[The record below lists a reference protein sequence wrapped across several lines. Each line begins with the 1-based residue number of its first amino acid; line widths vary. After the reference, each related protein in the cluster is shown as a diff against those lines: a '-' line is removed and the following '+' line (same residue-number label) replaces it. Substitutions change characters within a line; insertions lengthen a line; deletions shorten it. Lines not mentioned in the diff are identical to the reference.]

1 MIMHNKNRLITE
13 SQYHRRICLLPLIA
27 SSMLALWSIIMTIKT
42 SVEENRMM
50 FDYTDPMDLMV
61 IIIGVSFPCLI
72 YLLVKNDIRARL
84 YKKKGVPI
92 NATIV
97 AQTPLS
103 GGERGQQIHLII
115 EFVEDGK
122 KRKYYTQN
130 YANDPDH
137 ALKSTACVIYKYRNR
152 YIENDFSY
160 RENDNDPYVKIP
172 HMESINQKNRK
183 EMEEFV
189 N

>member
-1 MIMHNKNRLITE
+1 MDKPLNGFEFLEQLRKKNGKRFQRSKDFSHFLD
-13 SQYHRRICLLPLIA
+13 A
-27 SSMLALWSIIMTIKT
+27 
-42 SVEENRMM
+42 
-50 FDYTDPMDLMV
+50 
-61 IIIGVSFPCLI
+61 
-72 YLLVKNDIRARL
+72 RARE
-84 YKKKGVPI
+84 KGVPI

-137 ALKSTACVIYKYRNR
+137 VLKSTACMIYKYRNR

-160 RENDNDPYVKIP
+160 RENDNDPYVKIT
-172 HMESINQKNRK
+172 HMERKKKKNRK

>member
-50 FDYTDPMDLMV
+50 FDYTDPMDL
-61 IIIGVSFPCLI
+61 
-72 YLLVKNDIRARL
+72 
-84 YKKKGVPI
+84 
-92 NATIV
+92 IV

-137 ALKSTACVIYKYRNR
+137 VLKSNACVIYKYRNR